1 MAKLAAQINITSK
14 GIAVCWRRRGLRIR
28 PQIIRTARIMAGNDA
43 MVKLELSAL
52 FGFKTKGLW
61 IQVG

>member
-28 PQIIRTARIMAGNDA
+28 PQIISTARKMAGNDA
-43 MVKLELSAL
+43 VVKLKLSTL
-52 FGFKTKGLW
+52 FSFKTKGLG
-61 IQVG
+61 I

>member
-28 PQIIRTARIMAGNDA
+28 PQIISAARKMAGNDTV
-43 MVKLELSAL
+43 VKLKLSR
-52 FGFKTKGLW
+52 FFSFKT
-61 IQVG
+61 